1 MKSQPSS
8 SMLLKETFGNDSIT
22 AYIFYIVKNDLF
34 PFLKKGFAKM
44 NKNDLRFEQ
53 GPIRPPSEATSLL
66 LRFTR
71 NCPWNQCRFCPVY
84 KKRKFSLR
92 AMDEIKADIRTA
104 RNMADEIKALSL
116 KLGYHGAVNDPVI
129 SAIFAQSE
137 YSDSFKSVA
146 GWMYH
151 GTHACF
157 LQDADNMVMKADDLI
172 EALTFLK
179 EKFPEI
185 TRITTYARSRTIVRK
200 SVESLTRI
208 RKAGLNRI
216 HIGLE
221 TAYDPLLKL
230 MKKGV
235 TAAQQIESGRKVVKA
250 GMELSEYVMPG
261 LGGQKMWREHATATA
276 EALNKINPHFIRLR
290 SLRIPARIPLFK
302 DLKEGRFFMQTDDA
316 IAEEIKLFVET
327 LDGITSAVTSDH
339 IMNLLEEVSG
349 KLPEDKEKMLA
360 AIRRY
365 QELSDSDRII
375 FRIGR
380 RGGAYKSPDDL
391 ATDPETFTKISSLF
405 RDIKAKEGMEGV
417 EQFITDMVD
426 RYI

>member
-1 MKSQPSS
+1 
-8 SMLLKETFGNDSIT
+8 
-22 AYIFYIVKNDLF
+22 
-34 PFLKKGFAKM
+34 M
-44 NKNDLRFEQ
+44 NKKDLQFEQ
-53 GPIRPPSEATSLL
+53 GPIRPPSEARSLL

-92 AMDEIKADIRTA
+92 KIEEIKGDIQTA
-104 RNMADEIKALSL
+104 RDMVDDIKALSV
-116 KLGYHGAVNDPVI
+116 KLGQNGAVTDQVI
-129 SAIFAQSE
+129 SVIYGQSG
-137 YSDSFKSVA
+137 YSESFKSVA
-146 GWMYH
+146 GWMYY
-151 GTHACF
+151 GTGACF
-157 LQDADNMVMKADDLI
+157 LQDADNMVMKADDLV

-235 TAAQQIESGRKVVKA
+235 TAAQQIESGQKVVKA

-261 LGGQKMWREHATATA
+261 LGGQKMWKEHATATA
-276 EALNKINPHFIRLR
+276 EALNQINPHFIRLR
-290 SLRIPARIPLFK
+290 SLRIPAHIPLFK
-302 DLKEGRFFMQTDDA
+302 DLKEGSFAMQTDDA
-316 IAEEIKLFVET
+316 VAKEIKLFIET
-327 LDGITSAVTSDH
+327 LDGITSTVTSDH

-349 KLPEDKEKMLA
+349 KLPEDKAKMLD

-380 RGGAYKSPDDL
+380 RGGAYKSTDDL
-391 ATDPETFTKISSLF
+391 ATDPETFAKITNLYQ
-405 RDIKAKEGMEGV
+405 DIRAKEGMEGM